1 MSERS
6 KLIPVINTENTSRRA
21 DVIFVHGI
29 NADPQKT
36 WMADNKLEGFPE
48 ESWLYWLGDDIPD
61 VAVWTLGYPASAFA
75 WQGFTMELEERAE
88 NITNLLLTYPGLDN
102 NRPIIF
108 VTHSMGGL
116 LVKYIL
122 CRALSGDSTESNAK
136 SLVERTK
143 GIVFLSTPHTG
154 ANLANFIEFVAFLFT
169 NPNVGELKRDEPKLL
184 ALNQD
189 FCENFDQLDL
199 QVRVFYE
206 KNPTPIRKGIVG
218 NLIRKIVVDEDSAT
232 FDRDKMPNVPMTPI
246 DANHTS
252 ICWPIE
258 SYQLRQRDQLYSNIF
273 QFIQKCL
280 VIPPNP
286 LKNTPVTMSVPTPSQ
301 KLRLQEKL
309 IDLEEERNASN
320 SQYRSAI
327 DDAQRIRLQRKLDD
341 LDKEI
346 DDLKRQL
353 NDM

>member
-1 MSERS
+1 
-6 KLIPVINTENTSRRA
+6 
-21 DVIFVHGI
+21 
-29 NADPQKT
+29 
-36 WMADNKLEGFPE
+36 
-48 ESWLYWLGDDIPD
+48 
-61 VAVWTLGYPASAFA
+61 
-75 WQGFTMELEERAE
+75 
-88 NITNLLLTYPGLDN
+88 
-102 NRPIIF
+102 
-108 VTHSMGGL
+108 MGGL

-309 IDLEEERNASN
+309 IDLEEERSACH

-327 DDAQRIRLQRKLDD
+327 DETHRVRLQRKLDD
-341 LDKEI
+341 LDKKI
-346 DDLKRQL
+346 DDLNRQL